1 MVLGPLFMRLTVSA
15 LSENTQLLAVA
26 VGAIALTAVWFS
38 PLMGWNE
45 RAPRVAGEIGT
56 LLPRPLCVAAV
67 RGVLARQ
74 MLLPMATLFGVLGG
88 AMLSRGGAWWL
99 LGPLAGVTVAAAV
112 ITVSTVELM
121 LTMRS
126 TVLNFFVMFG
136 ITYPAIGAAAVS
148 ISVLFNV
155 NAAWPAVRG

>member
-1 MVLGPLFMRLTVSA
+1 M
-15 LSENTQLLAVA
+15 
-26 VGAIALTAVWFS
+26 
-38 PLMGWNE
+38 
-45 RAPRVAGEIGT
+45 AGEIGT
-56 LLPRPLCVAAV
+56 LLPRPLYVAAV

-126 TVLNFFVMFG
+126 TVLNFLVMFG
-136 ITYPAIGAAAVS
+136 IAYPAIGAAAVS

-155 NAAWPAVRG
+155 NAAWPGHPRMKLVPFAVLGVMAVVLRLWMNRRLNHFEFGRLV